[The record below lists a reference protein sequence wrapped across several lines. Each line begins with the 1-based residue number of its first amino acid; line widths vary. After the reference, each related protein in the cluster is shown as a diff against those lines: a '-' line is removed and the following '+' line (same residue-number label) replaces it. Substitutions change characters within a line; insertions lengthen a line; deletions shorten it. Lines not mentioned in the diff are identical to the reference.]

1 MYPSLIFQLP
11 ALFEEIKRPELKRKN
26 MTRYQSQILYGLLI
40 LGTGIIIALLS
51 YNPSRTIQY
60 AVAGGMLLASIFAFI
75 TASKSV
81 GSEIPMRYNN
91 LQGLGMLAYALAIFT
106 YATTLERFIFVTMI
120 FALYFGITEM
130 IFGFQLMRYKT
141 RISMA
146 VIIFRMASGFILTIG
161 AVLILTIAVLD
172 KNASLLFTGLLIALS
187 GINFIWFAGLTKK
200 LGQPY

>member
-1 MYPSLIFQLP
+1 MNRF
-11 ALFEEIKRPELKRKN
+11 
-26 MTRYQSQILYGLLI
+26 QSQILYGALI
-40 LGTGIIIALLS
+40 LVTGLIIALLS

-60 AVAGGMLLASIFAFI
+60 GVAGGMLLASIFAFI
-75 TASKSV
+75 TASRSA
-81 GSEIPMRYNN
+81 GSEIPMRYNS
-91 LQGLGMLAYALAIFT
+91 LQGLGMLAYALAIFI
-106 YATTLERFIFVTMI
+106 YASTLERFIFVTMI

-187 GINFIWFAGLTKK
+187 GINFIWFASLTKK